1 MKKTYLFYDIE
12 TTGLNFAFDQ
22 VLQFAAIRTDEQFNE
37 IKRYEFRVKLRP
49 DVLPSPYAL
58 ITHLISI
65 KEMQEGQSELEV
77 TKAIHQLLNEPG
89 TVSLGY
95 NTLGF
100 DDEFLRFSFY
110 RNLLPP
116 YTHQYANNCG
126 RMDILP
132 LMPFYF
138 LFSKNTLN
146 WPYSDDKLSLKLEK
160 LIVENALAQGQA
172 HDAIVDV
179 EATLALTK
187 KLMTNEKM
195 WQYCH
200 DYFNKAKEMERLQ
213 KWRLFET
220 QTIGLYVDSSLGVN
234 NQFMAPVMCLGQHW
248 HYKNQWLFLRLDQTD
263 LQKITL
269 DTISDYAWVF
279 RKKMTEPGFFL
290 PFDSR
295 YAAHLSLERQGILQA
310 NQAWLLEHP
319 KIFDAICAHY
329 LDYKYPVLP
338 EADVDSI
345 LYQNGFLSQADEA
358 TCREFHAAKK
368 EDKKKWIGKLSNT
381 ETQELAKRLLARNNE
396 DNIVEF
402 KELLKNAISSCEKTA
417 WIDYRG
423 QRKLSIKKA
432 KEEIAEIRK
441 TRELNDKQKSILSE
455 YETWLLNQS
464 PN

>member
-12 TTGLNFAFDQ
+12 TTGLNFSFDQ

-37 IKRYEFRVKLRP
+37 IERYEFRVKLRP

-65 KEMQEGQSELEV
+65 EDMQKGQSELEV
-77 TKAIHQLLNEPG
+77 TKAIHQLLNQPG

-116 YTHQYANNCG
+116 YTHQYANNCS
-126 RMDILP
+126 RMDIFP

-138 LFSKNTLN
+138 LFSKDTLN
-146 WPYSDDKLSLKLEK
+146 WPYVDGKLSLKLEK

-200 DYFNKAKEMERLQ
+200 DYFNKAKEVERLQ
-213 KWRLFET
+213 KWQLFGT
-220 QTIGLYVDSSLGVN
+220 QTVGLYVDSALGVN
-234 NQFMAPVMCLGQHW
+234 NQFMAPVMSLGQHW
-248 HYKNQWLFLRLDQTD
+248 HYKNQWLFLRLDQVE
-263 LQKITL
+263 LQKTTL
-269 DTISDYAWVF
+269 EAISDYAWVF

-295 YAAHLSLERQGILQA
+295 YASHLSSERQAVLEA
-310 NQAWLLEHP
+310 NQAFLAEHP

-345 LYQNGFLSQADEA
+345 LYQNGFLSSADQAICEK
-358 TCREFHAAKK
+358 FHLAKPN
-368 EDKKKWIGKLSNT
+368 EKKNWIAKLSNV
-381 ETQELAKRLLARNNE
+381 ETQELARRVLARNE
-396 DNIVEF
+396 EGDFAEF
-402 KELLKNAISSCEKTA
+402 GETIKGAISSLENTS

-423 QRKLSIKKA
+423 QRKLSIEKA
-432 KEEIAEIRK
+432 HAEITEIYK
-441 TRELNDKQKSILSE
+441 TRELSDQQKKILND
-455 YETWLLNQS
+455 YEEWLRRGN
-464 PN
+464 

>member
-12 TTGLNFAFDQ
+12 TTGLNFSFDQ
-22 VLQFAAIRTDEQFNE
+22 VLQFAAIRTDEKFNE
-37 IKRYEFRVKLRP
+37 IKRYEFRIKLRP

-65 KEMQEGQSELEV
+65 KEMQKGQSELDV
-77 TKAIHQLLNEPG
+77 TQAIHQLLNEPG

-116 YTHQYANNCG
+116 YTHQYANYCS
-126 RMDILP
+126 RMDIFP
-132 LMPFYF
+132 FMPFYF

-146 WPYSDDKLSLKLEK
+146 WPYVDDKLSLKLDK

-172 HDAIVDV
+172 HDAMVDV

-195 WQYCH
+195 WKYCH
-200 DYFNKAKEMERLQ
+200 DYFNKAKEMARLQ

-234 NQFMAPVMCLGQHW
+234 NQFMAPVMYLGQHW
-248 HYKNQWLFLRLDQTD
+248 HYKNQWLFLRLDQEA
-263 LQKITL
+263 LQKTTL
-269 DTISDYAWVF
+269 DTVSEYAWVF

-290 PFDSR
+290 PFDAR
-295 YAAHLSLERQGILQA
+295 YAAFLSSERQAILQA
-310 NQAWLLEHP
+310 NQAWLAEHP
-319 KIFDAICAHY
+319 KIFDAMCAHY
-329 LDYKYPVLP
+329 LDYKYPILP

-345 LYQNGFLSQADEA
+345 LYQNGFLSSEDQVVCEK
-358 TCREFHAAKK
+358 FHLAKTH
-368 EDKKKWIGKLSNT
+368 EKKKWIEKLSNT
-381 ETQELAKRLLARNNE
+381 ETQELAKRVLARNEESNFA
-396 DNIVEF
+396 EF
-402 KELLKNAISSCEKTA
+402 KASLQGAISPHEDTA

-432 KEEIAEIRK
+432 QEEIAEMMK
-441 TRELNDKQKSILSE
+441 TRELNEKQKNILSE
-455 YETWLLNQS
+455 YETWLFMKS
-464 PN
+464 P